1 MYAALVPLDERLETL
16 GTPGECAGDERFVLH
31 AARTSTWD
39 GVAPLRRP
47 SSWTCGASCD
57 RGASCASSCRG
68 SGDGDDDDAP
78 FPPPRREQQ
87 RSRSRGRERP
97 ARPSVWKPS
106 SGGSP
111 FLPVRRPD
119 GSEG

>member
-16 GTPGECAGDERFVLH
+16 GTPGECAGDERFVIH

-47 SSWTCGASCD
+47 SSWTSGGASCD
-57 RGASCASSCRG
+57 RGDG
-68 SGDGDDDDAP
+68 SDDGDDAP
-78 FPPPRREQQ
+78 SPPPTRGQRRA
-87 RSRSRGRERP
+87 RSRGRERP
-97 ARPSVWKPS
+97 ALPSVWKPS

-119 GSEG
+119 G